1 MIQKLLYCIGCM
13 ILLIG
18 CSSTEKIPPKSPILC
33 SILSF
38 ESRAG
43 VKEQEA
49 ESITEMVSAAL
60 QNTGRF
66 TIVERKAMNAVLHEQ
81 GFQSIQSG
89 DAAVQAGKILA
100 VQKMFSGSIGM
111 LGEKYIVNLKMIDVE
126 SSRVDFMRSWTY
138 DDDLEDIGKE
148 FFPRIAQ
155 EIVMIVDGLKND

>member
-1 MIQKLLYCIGCM
+1 MIQKLLCCVSSI

-33 SILSF
+33 SLLSF

-43 VKEQEA
+43 VKEEEA
-49 ESITEMVSAAL
+49 ESITDMISEAL

-66 TIVERKAMNAVLHEQ
+66 TIVERKKMNAVVQEQ

-89 DAAVQAGKILA
+89 EDAAKAGKILA

-111 LGEKYIVNLKMIDVE
+111 LGKKYIVNLKMIDVE
-126 SSRVDFMRSWTY
+126 SSRVDFVRSWTY

-148 FFPRIAQ
+148 FFPHIAQ
-155 EIVMIVDGLKND
+155 EVVKIIDGLKSH

>member
-1 MIQKLLYCIGCM
+1 MIQKLLCCVGSM
-13 ILLIG
+13 ILLLG
-18 CSSTEKIPPKSPILC
+18 CSSAEKIPPKTPLLC
-33 SILSF
+33 SLLSF

-43 VKEQEA
+43 VKEEEA
-49 ESITEMVSAAL
+49 ESITEMMSAAL

-66 TIVERKAMNAVLHEQ
+66 TLVERKKMNAVLQEQ

-89 DAAVQAGKILA
+89 EDAVKAGKILA

-111 LGEKYIVNLKMIDVE
+111 LGKKYIVNLKMIDVE

-148 FFPRIAQ
+148 FFPEIAQ
-155 EIVMIVDGLKND
+155 EVVKIIDGMKK